1 MLELTTPT
9 PLASALSSLV
19 FIVIVA
25 IIYGFTSFTR
35 RGATKADKPGM
46 FEAVIA
52 VLRRLDRSVVH
63 LFSRFTGTRYRK
75 KYIRMPMLLSYF
87 LVLTAAS
94 VFMPWPFNMGFV
106 GFGIFSIFVV
116 FRHWSRDEDEAVE
129 NVPFERKDIKID
141 GTLGAEVLL
150 AVAFLFVFAPIAFAQ
165 LQVQGIGFSV
175 AGDAGPF
182 TFLLYTLIET
192 VKAGSLIDYYD
203 LYAERIGFE
212 RIGAPADPSSWAKAT
227 IMAYR
232 LSLNLLVLAAIK
244 RLLDVAKR
252 RAEGAD
258 LRAVTEAL
266 RQTDIDR
273 QIEGITKLKDFA
285 LRGRGNAR
293 DLLEKIAEP
302 RQSEMWPIAPET
314 RFEASGAL
322 LDYGTQ
328 RGGASALYAAIDGY
342 RSLIRDGFEQVNEP
356 KKWRASA
363 HNLGNALVELGQQ
376 IGDPERLRDAT
387 EIYDRLLAD
396 DGPDAATASRF
407 NTMMVRAN
415 VQADLAMMTGERP
428 DLEKAVELYRA
439 SLSMSTPDVSPTQT
453 AMLNTNLG
461 ATLADIAEIA
471 ADEDIIREAIAA
483 YRAALADLSPKTEVE
498 TWSMA
503 QNNLGNAL
511 ADLGHWTQDADALR
525 ASLVA
530 HGRALEVR
538 TVATTPL
545 LWAMSQTNMAN
556 ALSRLAKLEKD
567 SDRLEEAIS
576 HYTAAQ
582 SIYQREDFPRDWSWA
597 EASLAA
603 SHIDLGHMRS
613 DTDAF
618 ETAITYCDGAIGGYA
633 SADMPAKKA
642 WVQGLKGNALV
653 GLRRFDEALDVF
665 RAARSWQTYEN
676 AGDDWVMTTNNLAAC
691 LFELA
696 RHDEAVAVLEK
707 ALLTASDDR
716 RLRSTLTLIKNAEP
730 AATNVDAG
738 EAAVDEQIEV
748 QDNAPAAS
756 DAPVVAS
763 EAETGAVEKP
773 ASLSDT
779 ETVASDAP
787 GLNSVEEPA
796 MSPDPVAGPD
806 NDETVSERPAEP
818 SSDAHAT
825 ALDGNADAVAEP
837 DALSD
842 GEAAALAEPDRVERY
857 YHVSVQGY
865 CGEFVIGQLNP
876 DFYNYWKGRDD
887 FEEQIL
893 SLGDPDE
900 FEAGSPSPHPDGRES
915 EGWYAI
921 DDVAHINNA
930 VFHGNRI
937 YVDEVVPDADA
948 YTGYS
953 RKSDGYSED
962 FDIDA
967 IQDAMPAEFCRLSRN
982 IQVNTSGDAS
992 AAPVFVGK
1000 SIEKGSQ
1007 TDVYVKT
1014 AGAFDVAKLS
1024 FEVWLMD
1031 GDQVIASV
1039 SYEGEELEIF
1049 ADSSTGKAF
1058 YAYMGQ
1064 LM

>member
-9 PLASALSSLV
+9 PLASALSSLA

-25 IIYGFTSFTR
+25 IIYGFTSITR
-35 RGATKADKPGM
+35 RGAAKADKPGM

-94 VFMPWPFNMGFV
+94 VFLPWPFNMGFV

-273 QIEGITKLKDFA
+273 QIAGITKLKDFA

-342 RSLIRDGFEQVNEP
+342 RSLIRDGFEQVSEP

-439 SLSMSTPDVSPTQT
+439 ALSMSTSDVSPTQT

-471 ADEDIIREAIAA
+471 ADENITREAIAA
-483 YRAALADLSPKTEVE
+483 YRAALENLSQATEAE

-665 RAARSWQTYEN
+665 RAARSWQSYDN
-676 AGDDWVMTTNNLAAC
+676 AGDDWIMSTNNLAAC
-691 LFELA
+691 LLELG
-696 RHDEAVAVLEK
+696 RHDEAIATLRE
-707 ALLTASDDR
+707 ALLAVPDDNP
-716 RLRSTLTLIKNAEP
+716 RLSSTLTVIEASRQAAED
-730 AATNVDAG
+730 ADTVDAVP
-738 EAAVDEQIEV
+738 EEPVL
-748 QDNAPAAS
+748 AP
-756 DAPVVAS
+756 DADPVVS
-763 EAETGAVEKP
+763 EEHVSQPGEDTDV
-773 ASLSDT
+773 SD
-779 ETVASDAP
+779 DP
-787 GLNSVEEPA
+787 GLGSDEESSTSDEPVSEPGDDA
-796 MSPDPVAGPD
+796 VTSDDPVLGSDGDIHLSAG
-806 NDETVSERPAEP
+806 
-818 SSDAHAT
+818 
-825 ALDGNADAVAEP
+825 LDGAPVAEP
-837 DALSD
+837 GGDDAVSEDPVLVPD
-842 GEAAALAEPDRVERY
+842 EEALAVTGSDATERY
-857 YHVSVQGY
+857 YHMSVQGY
-865 CGEFVIGQLNP
+865 CGEIVIGQLHP
-876 DFYNYWKGRDD
+876 DFYSYWKDRDD
-887 FEEQIL
+887 FEEQIMQ
-893 SLGDPDE
+893 LGDPAE
-900 FEAGSPSPHPDGRES
+900 FEAGSPSPHPDGREP
-915 EGWYAI
+915 EGWYTL
-921 DDVAHINNA
+921 DDIAHMNNA

-937 YVDEVVPDADA
+937 YVEEVVPDPDA
-948 YTGYS
+948 FNGYAS
-953 RKSDGYSED
+953 KPDGYSED
-962 FDIDA
+962 FDIDGVK
-967 IQDAMPAEFCRLSRN
+967 DAMPASFCQLSRN
-982 IQVNTSGDAS
+982 IKVETGGDAS

-1000 SIEKGSQ
+1000 SIEKGAQ

-1014 AGAFDVAKLS
+1014 AGRFDLAKLG
-1024 FEVWLMD
+1024 FEVWVMD
-1031 GDQVIASV
+1031 GNEVIASV
-1039 SYEGEELEIF
+1039 SYEGEDLEIF
-1049 ADSSTGKAF
+1049 ADSSTEKAF
-1058 YAYMGQ
+1058 YAYMGK
-1064 LM
+1064 LL

>member
-9 PLASALSSLV
+9 PLASALSSLA

-25 IIYGFTSFTR
+25 IIYGFTSIIR
-35 RGATKADKPGM
+35 RGAAKADKPGM

-94 VFMPWPFNMGFV
+94 VFLPWPFNMGFV

-258 LRAVTEAL
+258 LRTVTEAL

-273 QIEGITKLKDFA
+273 QIAGITKLKDFA

-342 RSLIRDGFEQVNEP
+342 RSLIRDGFEQVSEP

-428 DLEKAVELYRA
+428 DLEKAVELYK
-439 SLSMSTPDVSPTQT
+439 
-453 AMLNTNLG
+453 
-461 ATLADIAEIA
+461 
-471 ADEDIIREAIAA
+471 
-483 YRAALADLSPKTEVE
+483 AAL
-498 TWSMA
+498 
-503 QNNLGNAL
+503 
-511 ADLGHWTQDADALR
+511 
-525 ASLVA
+525 
-530 HGRALEVR
+530 
-538 TVATTPL
+538 
-545 LWAMSQTNMAN
+545 
-556 ALSRLAKLEKD
+556 
-567 SDRLEEAIS
+567 
-576 HYTAAQ
+576 
-582 SIYQREDFPRDWSWA
+582 
-597 EASLAA
+597 
-603 SHIDLGHMRS
+603 
-613 DTDAF
+613 
-618 ETAITYCDGAIGGYA
+618 
-633 SADMPAKKA
+633 
-642 WVQGLKGNALV
+642 
-653 GLRRFDEALDVF
+653 
-665 RAARSWQTYEN
+665 
-676 AGDDWVMTTNNLAAC
+676 
-691 LFELA
+691 
-696 RHDEAVAVLEK
+696 
-707 ALLTASDDR
+707 
-716 RLRSTLTLIKNAEP
+716 
-730 AATNVDAG
+730 
-738 EAAVDEQIEV
+738 
-748 QDNAPAAS
+748 
-756 DAPVVAS
+756 
-763 EAETGAVEKP
+763 
-773 ASLSDT
+773 
-779 ETVASDAP
+779 
-787 GLNSVEEPA
+787 
-796 MSPDPVAGPD
+796 
-806 NDETVSERPAEP
+806 
-818 SSDAHAT
+818 
-825 ALDGNADAVAEP
+825 
-837 DALSD
+837 
-842 GEAAALAEPDRVERY
+842 
-857 YHVSVQGY
+857 
-865 CGEFVIGQLNP
+865 
-876 DFYNYWKGRDD
+876 
-887 FEEQIL
+887 
-893 SLGDPDE
+893 
-900 FEAGSPSPHPDGRES
+900 
-915 EGWYAI
+915 
-921 DDVAHINNA
+921 
-930 VFHGNRI
+930 
-937 YVDEVVPDADA
+937 
-948 YTGYS
+948 
-953 RKSDGYSED
+953 
-962 FDIDA
+962 
-967 IQDAMPAEFCRLSRN
+967 
-982 IQVNTSGDAS
+982 
-992 AAPVFVGK
+992 
-1000 SIEKGSQ
+1000 
-1007 TDVYVKT
+1007 
-1014 AGAFDVAKLS
+1014 
-1024 FEVWLMD
+1024 
-1031 GDQVIASV
+1031 
-1039 SYEGEELEIF
+1039 
-1049 ADSSTGKAF
+1049 
-1058 YAYMGQ
+1058 
-1064 LM
+1064 